1 MSSNQTTN
9 IASSSSSSQKLALKG
24 SSKIVSDYFEFA
36 INSILYQRGI
46 YPQEDFQ
53 IIKKYD
59 LPMIIINDED
69 VSNYIQNIMK
79 QLKKWIYG
87 KKITKL
93 IVVIISKSTGE
104 NLERWE
110 FNIETKDDDDNSHE
124 GGKNESKAKSEIQKE
139 IRAIIRQITSSSTF
153 LPILKNDEYTFNVL
167 VYTDL
172 NSTNNIPIQWLDTH
186 GDGRHLI
193 GNNIDKVEFSSFS
206 TDLHKVNTS
215 VSYKFE

>member
-1 MSSNQTTN
+1 MSSTKVE
-9 IASSSSSSQKLALKG
+9 SSSSQKLALKG

-46 YPQEDFQ
+46 YPQEDFK
-53 IIKKYD
+53 IVKKYD
-59 LPMIIINDED
+59 LPMIINNDED
-69 VSNYIQNIMK
+69 VSNYIENIMK

-110 FNIETKDDDDNSHE
+110 FNIEIKD
-124 GGKNESKAKSEIQKE
+124 NEEPTQQEEVSPKDKSEIQKE
-139 IRAIIRQITSSSTF
+139 IRAIIRQITSSSSF

-172 NSTNNIPIQWLDTH
+172 NQTNNIPLQWLDTN
-186 GDGRHLI
+186 GDGRFLT
-193 GNNIDKVEFSSFS
+193 GDNIDKIEFSSFS